1 MICALPNTGFEGM
14 QVVNYPTSYQ
24 TTKVI
29 LTKGVPNESGYMQ
42 IDKQG
47 TQFYWNI
54 LLLHKRHQYSQS
66 RGSVAS

>member
-1 MICALPNTGFEGM
+1 MIHALPNTRFEGM
-14 QVVNYPTSYQ
+14 QVVNYLTNYL

-29 LTKGVPNESGYMQ
+29 LTKGIPNKSGHMQ
-42 IDKQG
+42 INKQG

-66 RGSVAS
+66 RWSVAS